1 MSISTT
7 LIERAEIRFQEAAD
21 ALRRSVG
28 GFWVVAA
35 ECDATMRV
43 VPDGTTAISIQRQ
56 KSGFSEWLLR
66 GPLLRPDE
74 RRFTA
79 PTTLVGVR
87 LRPGVAFLLSGI
99 PASAMV
105 DRPIAR
111 SQCTACREL
120 VSIDP
125 SEHTS
130 AQCIDALERFL
141 INRLENSNVHDVVA
155 PALSEIEREHGCLPV
170 ADVAARCGVSP
181 RHLNRLMRLWLG
193 YGPKRYAGIVRFQAT
208 LMQMEHAPEQ
218 SVALL
223 ASESGYFDQAHLTS
237 DVARFA
243 GATPGHLISRGMSDF
258 SKTRCDDLL
267 STPGPTT

>member
-7 LIERAEIRFQEAAD
+7 LLERAEIRFQEAAD
-21 ALRRSVG
+21 ALRRYVG
-28 GFWVVAA
+28 CFWVVTA
-35 ECDATMRV
+35 ECDATIRV
-43 VPDGTTAISIQRQ
+43 VPDGTTAISIERQ
-56 KSGFSEWLLR
+56 NSGFSEWFLR

-99 PASAMV
+99 PANSMV
-105 DRPIAR
+105 DRRIGL
-111 SQCTACREL
+111 SQCAAFREL
-120 VSIDP
+120 VTIDP

-130 AQCIDALERFL
+130 AQCIDALQHFL
-141 INRLENSNVHDVVA
+141 IDRLENSNVHDVVA
-155 PALSEIEREHGCLPV
+155 TALAEIDREHGCLPV

-223 ASESGYFDQAHLTS
+223 ASESGYFDQAHLTV

-258 SKTRCDDLL
+258 SKTRCDD
-267 STPGPTT
+267 PH